1 MNEEDRERK
10 RQLWAGMGI
19 LAVITV
25 LIVVVLLGWGY
36 LPGELGK
43 YVGLVVGILT
53 SPFLME
59 IFCVVVAFVVVITL
73 NQWRRNRSGDDFVE
87 IEVEDTGSSK
97 NDDESRKGS

>member
-19 LAVITV
+19 WGGMTL
-25 LIVVVLLGWGY
+25 LIVVGLSCWGY
-36 LPGELGK
+36 LPGVLGK
-43 YVGLVVGILT
+43 YVGLVVGMLT

-59 IFCVVVAFVVVITL
+59 IFCVVVAFVLVITL

-87 IEVEDTGSSK
+87 IEVEDTGASK
-97 NDDESRKGS
+97 NDDESGKGS